1 MKRLFAAIFIS
12 LIVFSPFSAI
22 NPSVVK
28 AWGQGPNYEVHE
40 AINVKAV
47 EKFLDYYSSSPKY
60 VNSFIDRNK
69 KHKGPVVTSHDKS
82 AHEVEID
89 SMSFVEWVEHG
100 GYSADEPHLWACF
113 KHFYDPLAVSGR
125 HELTDHSALFRFR
138 YSAISAKD
146 WAFDHYNNPFSW
158 YRALEYYKKAMEIG
172 DDDKIKVVPGSGLG
186 HDNRDP
192 DIPVSSP
199 AEARSV
205 YLAKAFRALGESM
218 HMLAD
223 MTQPAHV
230 RNDSHPN
237 VLGYFDPDPLEE
249 AVTVN
254 SGIVSRTIN
263 KPVVSSVG
271 TSIDS
276 AENFDKLWGTVAGW
290 VNSNFYTEDT
300 IYDKATGIKPNN
312 WETPYPRPQFS
323 ELVELGNKS
332 GVSRPRPVSY
342 IGNPKYF
349 DGAASDV
356 YMIQETFSSYLM
368 RTRWG
373 APSGYTIPTEFCASQ
388 AAVLLPIAVKANA
401 RLIDFFFPTMEL
413 KINVEQGEDVRGAYG
428 KNYPSFKVTSQMEHL
443 IDKDVEW
450 QLRVSK
456 IEYSGP
462 AELWRQRNGKD
473 TKIADLNFRWGEMW
487 NSKAFSDYIRIE
499 LGDEKSTF
507 TYGDTVFILIKAGG
521 RTFKSNEY
529 IFPGDYSLNILPP
542 PDILA
547 GGGAIDTRYIF
558 VAAGTNI
565 PENATYTWT
574 ISFGGKDYPQPQ
586 TTGSTIS
593 GSFKSPGRH
602 TLNCTASWTETT
614 SDGKTVPR
622 SAVASPLTFDI
633 TSLVSLTLSPS
644 NLQGEPGKSYTFKAT
659 ATSVPTGAKYR
670 WIVDGKT
677 LDADT
682 TEYTLR
688 WHDAGTKS
696 VRVDLVHDD
705 KVIATA
711 NAQAIIKAA
720 QPPPA
725 QPTKPPPAP
734 QPNPCGWT
742 TLGTFTGNT
751 PIKVGAS
758 GYPVNP
764 TIVKKGQDIPHI
776 GEHQVKVP
784 GPGQLRITLTVWGPK
799 HYNSNTNY
807 GSCRFLC
814 YVAVSSS
821 QSAGVNGR
829 VSGCEYFSGVRDRD
843 SCSNSWTVKDA
854 GNVSLRVFPEGSPWC
869 NYTDKYGP
877 RYCCYDSLWE
887 VGYVALPHSYDVKV
901 EYNPCK

>member
-12 LIVFSPFSAI
+12 LLVFSPFSAI
-22 NPSVVK
+22 NPSVAK
-28 AWGQGPNYEVHE
+28 AWGQGPNYGVHE

-69 KHKGPVVTSHDKS
+69 KYKGPVVTSHDTS
-82 AHEVEID
+82 THEVEIN
-89 SMSFVEWVEHG
+89 SKSFVEWVKHG

-125 HELTDHSALFRFR
+125 HELTDHSALFRTFG

-158 YRALEYYKKAMEIG
+158 YRALEYYKKAMEIK
-172 DDDKIKVVPGSGLG
+172 DDDEIKVVPGSGLG

-271 TSIDS
+271 TAIDS

-300 IYDKATGIKPNN
+300 IYDEATGIKPNN
-312 WETPYPRPQFS
+312 WEKPYPRPQFS
-323 ELVELGNKS
+323 DLVELGNKS

-356 YMIQETFSSYLM
+356 YMIQETFFSYLM
-368 RTRWG
+368 RARWG

-462 AELWRQRNGKD
+462 AELWREREGKE
-473 TKIADLNFRWGEMW
+473 TKIADLNFLGGEMW
-487 NSKAFSDYIRIE
+487 NSKEASDYIRIKLDSKE
-499 LGDEKSTF
+499 GDNF

-547 GGGAIDTRYIF
+547 SGGAIDTRYVF

-565 PENATYTWT
+565 PETAIYTWT
-574 ISFGGKDYPQPQ
+574 FSFGGKDYSQPQ
-586 TTGSTIS
+586 STGNTVS
-593 GSFKSPGRH
+593 GSFKSPGRY
-602 TLNCTASWTETT
+602 TLNCTASWMETK
-614 SDGKTVPR
+614 SDGKTVQR

-633 TSLVSLTLSPS
+633 SSLVSLTLSPS
-644 NLQGEPGKSYTFKAT
+644 NLQGEP
-659 ATSVPTGAKYR
+659 
-670 WIVDGKT
+670 
-677 LDADT
+677 DT
-682 TEYTLR
+682 WY
-688 WHDAGTKS
+688 
-696 VRVDLVHDD
+696 
-705 KVIATA
+705 
-711 NAQAIIKAA
+711 
-720 QPPPA
+720 
-725 QPTKPPPAP
+725 
-734 QPNPCGWT
+734 
-742 TLGTFTGNT
+742 
-751 PIKVGAS
+751 
-758 GYPVNP
+758 
-764 TIVKKGQDIPHI
+764 
-776 GEHQVKVP
+776 
-784 GPGQLRITLTVWGPK
+784 
-799 HYNSNTNY
+799 
-807 GSCRFLC
+807 
-814 YVAVSSS
+814 
-821 QSAGVNGR
+821 
-829 VSGCEYFSGVRDRD
+829 
-843 SCSNSWTVKDA
+843 
-854 GNVSLRVFPEGSPWC
+854 
-869 NYTDKYGP
+869 
-877 RYCCYDSLWE
+877 
-887 VGYVALPHSYDVKV
+887 
-901 EYNPCK
+901 